1 MESQQKEEALTKVEA
16 LNGRVAELQLQAQD
30 TLEKIQTTEQEAAE
44 LQLQLEAE
52 AQQKHDAIE
61 KVEMFELRVADLER
75 QLEEQSHSQS
85 ESDEQV
91 CFHVP
96 ALWPH
101 THTKR
106 MLRLRVGRP
115 GCETHSSHCWSVV
128 CLKPCLT
135 LFSRWEE
142 SLQKPSSCV
151 RLWLQRR

>member
-30 TLEKIQTTEQEAAE
+30 TLEKIQEAAE

-91 CFHVP
+91 CFHACSV
-96 ALWPH
+96 ASH
-101 THTKR
+101 THI
-106 MLRLRVGRP
+106 P
-115 GCETHSSHCWSVV
+115 NAC
-128 CLKPCLT
+128 
-135 LFSRWEE
+135 
-142 SLQKPSSCV
+142 
-151 RLWLQRR
+151 